1 MSWPKLLF
9 DGFFLHATILDPV
22 PLNMIS
28 LIFLFSYI
36 DAAKNDALELDG
48 LGFMED
54 ISGSLGCLLSTSLS
68 KEAKCVESVIFSSFN
83 PPPSYRR

>member
-1 MSWPKLLF
+1 MSRPKLLF
-9 DGFFLHATILDPV
+9 DRSYLHATILDSL

-28 LIFLFSYI
+28 LIFVFSYI

-54 ISGSLGCLLSTSLS
+54 ISGSLGCLLSPSLS
-68 KEAKCVESVIFSSFN
+68 KEPKCVESVIFSSFN